1 MDQNQAR
8 KRAARH
14 FERSH
19 YGGCGPGGTFGDAA
33 PPSPDMVL
41 MYGRIGKTG
50 RSRFLRAFIFWY
62 ILSRL
67 NTRTSSPGPNEG
79 CAWVWCSGGSML
91 LANACSGS
99 YQNVLRHS
107 EKSGVFILRYLD
119 LMVYV
124 RNNVLETTS
133 FRKLG
138 KIPASLYYD
147 IWTSWCIPYVVET
160 ECLVK
165 MRPVSTFLYCEQMQ
179 LSHGRLTPAKNGIRI
194 YAGLNLFSVKSEIET
209 PHCHVS

>member
-33 PPSPDMVL
+33 PPSPDMVFTYGL
-41 MYGRIGKTG
+41 IGKAGRI
-50 RSRFLRAFIFWY
+50 RFLRAFIFWY

-79 CAWVWCSGGSML
+79 CAWVWCSGAPCCWRMR
-91 LANACSGS
+91 AVDRMRMCSDTRK
-99 YQNVLRHS
+99 NP
-107 EKSGVFILRYLD
+107 GVFILRYLD

-124 RNNVLETTS
+124 RNNVLETTC

-147 IWTSWCIPYVVET
+147 IWTSWYPLRCRNRMFGENAT
-160 ECLVK
+160 
-165 MRPVSTFLYCEQMQ
+165 S
-179 LSHGRLTPAKNGIRI
+179 
-194 YAGLNLFSVKSEIET
+194 LNISVL
-209 PHCHVS
+209 